1 MVGHFQYRELRSRS
15 LLGLPS
21 IQPPAPPCIHP
32 LSGAWGRP
40 LNKGGRSV
48 GIALPSF
55 YNFKLREINWNFSD
69 GHLWSGKFMHE
80 WFSSVL
86 RQKSNLDHL
95 VLLMIATMLFMFQ
108 IKYEWY

>member
-1 MVGHFQYRELRSRS
+1 MQLRSKGS
-15 LLGLPS
+15 AQDAGTLS
-21 IQPPAPPCIHP
+21 IQRAEEQEPIRASLHPPAPPCIHP

-55 YNFKLREINWNFSD
+55 YNFKLREINWDFSD
-69 GHLWSGKFMHE
+69 AHLWSGKFIHE

-86 RQKSNLDHL
+86 R
-95 VLLMIATMLFMFQ
+95 
-108 IKYEWY
+108 